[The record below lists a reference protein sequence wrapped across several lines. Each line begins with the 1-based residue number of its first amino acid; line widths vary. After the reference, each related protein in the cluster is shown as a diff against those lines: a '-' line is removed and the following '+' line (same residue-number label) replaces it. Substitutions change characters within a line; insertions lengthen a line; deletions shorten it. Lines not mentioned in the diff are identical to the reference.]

1 MDNLYRLIADA
12 VSEGQRVALAILVRA
27 EGATPRDAGAKMLVY
42 ADGRTV
48 GTVGGGK
55 MEALIIQEAVEAI
68 QQGASRLVHYE
79 LRDPQAG
86 DPGICGGA
94 ADVFVDVSTPAPVLL
109 VVGAGHVAVPVAE
122 IGSLCGFRVVVVDDR
137 ADMASP
143 ERFPNASERI
153 VRDIVESLRA
163 LTITPDTH
171 IVIITRGHAHDLE
184 ALRAVIDSPAAYI
197 GMIGSRRKVRTIYD
211 LLRADGVSEERIE
224 RVRAPIGLDI
234 SAETPAEIAVSIL
247 AEVIMVLRAQHST
260 RYKGIRKG
268 GHGEPLALEPSIS

>member
-12 VSEGQRVALAILVRA
+12 VAEGQRVALAILVRA
-27 EGATPRDAGAKMLVY
+27 EGATPREAGAKMLVY

-48 GTVGGGK
+48 GTVGGGE
-55 MEALIIQEAVEAI
+55 MEALVIQEAVEAI

-94 ADVFVDVSTPAPVLL
+94 ADVFVDVSAPAPLLL

-137 ADMASP
+137 TDMASP

-153 VRDIVESLRA
+153 VGDIVESLRA

-171 IVIITRGHAHDLE
+171 IVIITRGHAHDLG

-197 GMIGSRRKVRTIYD
+197 GMIGSRRKVRTITD
-211 LLRADGVSEERIE
+211 RLRADGVSEERIK
-224 RVRAPIGLDI
+224 RVHAPIGLDI
-234 SAETPAEIAVSIL
+234 GAETPAEIAVSIL
-247 AEVIMVLRAQHST
+247 AEVIMLLRAQHGTS
-260 RYKGIRKG
+260 YKGIRKG
-268 GHGEPLALEPSIS
+268 GQGEPLTLES